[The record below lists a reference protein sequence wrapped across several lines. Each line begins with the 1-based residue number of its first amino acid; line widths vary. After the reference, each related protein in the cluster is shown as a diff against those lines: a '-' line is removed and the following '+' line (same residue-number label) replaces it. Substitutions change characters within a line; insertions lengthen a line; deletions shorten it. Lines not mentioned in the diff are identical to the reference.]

1 MPKLL
6 IKNALT
12 KCWFVDKMLILEWGT
27 WRENADLLTICGKVV
42 GENEEILW
50 GWGIYW
56 QLLGK
61 KWEICWFLAQIF
73 PTFSLSITGN
83 PAPAIPT
90 TQLHT
95 HSVIRSPREK
105 AERVWLCGTVGGGD
119 IDMQG
124 KDGLEVKGE
133 KPHPERERGS
143 IGWLVARAHLQSW
156 EKVFANLAKQH
167 PGRTRQKS

>member
-6 IKNALT
+6 LKNALT
-12 KCWFVDKMLILEWGT
+12 KSWFVDKMLILEWGT

-73 PTFSLSITGN
+73 PTFSLSSTRN
-83 PAPAIPT
+83 PAPKLPYGFLSRFLFLI
-90 TQLHT
+90 LHSLSLT
-95 HSVIRSPREK
+95 VT
-105 AERVWLCGTVGGGD
+105 WLGYFLRIV
-119 IDMQG
+119 
-124 KDGLEVKGE
+124 
-133 KPHPERERGS
+133 RERGGTPYCLES
-143 IGWLVARAHLQSW
+143 VMQYISLRRPMDARMQGHTKWKDNFGLVIPNVWQFS
-156 EKVFANLAKQH
+156 
-167 PGRTRQKS
+167 GCRTADT